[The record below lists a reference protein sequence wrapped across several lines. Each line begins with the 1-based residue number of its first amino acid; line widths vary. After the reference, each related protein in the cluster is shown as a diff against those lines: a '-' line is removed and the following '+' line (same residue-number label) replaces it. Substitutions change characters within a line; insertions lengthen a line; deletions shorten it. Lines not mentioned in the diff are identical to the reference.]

1 MRIFILAATLV
12 GSIAMVSSTDPTNEH
27 VALPDPA
34 LDGDVAVEHT
44 LAHRRSVRSFDDAA
58 LTLEQIGQLLWAA
71 QGITRPVAE
80 APEGW
85 QWGPWQGGFRTAPSA
100 GALYPLELYLVAGRV
115 DGLEPGVYRYV
126 PREHALERT
135 GGDDR
140 RQALSSAALNQ
151 RSVADAPAVV
161 VVSAVYARTAVKY
174 GDRAERYVHIEVGAA
189 AENLALQ
196 AVALE
201 LGTVFVG
208 AFRDGDVQRVLGLS
222 RDHEPLL
229 LVPMGRPEG

>member
-1 MRIFILAATLV
+1 MQSFILVVTLV
-12 GSIAMVSSTDPTNEH
+12 GSIAMVSSSDPTNER

-44 LAHRRSVRSFDDAA
+44 LAERRSVRSFDDAA

-71 QGITRPVAE
+71 QGITRPAE
-80 APEGW
+80 APQGW
-85 QWGPWQGGFRTAPSA
+85 EWGPWQGGFRTAPSA

-126 PREHALERT
+126 PQDHALERA
-135 GGDDR
+135 GDDDR
-140 RQALSSAALNQ
+140 RAALSSAALNQ
-151 RSVADAPAVV
+151 RSVADAPAIVV
-161 VVSAVYARTAVKY
+161 VTAVYARTAVKY

-196 AVALE
+196 AVAVE

-208 AFRDGDVQRVLGLS
+208 AFRDGDVQRVLGLPG
-222 RDHEPLL
+222 DHEPLL
-229 LVPMGRPEG
+229 LMPMGRPEG